1 MKQAEKRKRIGLFE
15 PWSGFTI
22 HLADVRMIMYRP
34 LENSVAGQKL
44 PNGIY
49 INGMWVGD
57 GTREDYECLRDAA
70 MAYQLSR
77 GEQPNG

>member
-1 MKQAEKRKRIGLFE
+1 
-15 PWSGFTI
+15 
-22 HLADVRMIMYRP
+22 MIMYRP

-70 MAYQLSR
+70 IAYQLSR